1 MEPREELLDQ
11 LVRVAYEP
19 RTVVLRSGKTSDY
32 YLDCRR
38 VTLEALGARLSGIL
52 LHDLYR
58 RTMDPVMAVGGPTLG
73 ADPLVMAFLF
83 RALEV
88 GERLPGFLVRKEAKG
103 HGTGS
108 RIEGRW
114 GVPAGAPVLLLED
127 VLTTGGSLL
136 EALQACRGEGLR
148 PTGAL
153 VLVDREEGG
162 PEALADQGLP
172 VRALFT
178 ASEIRRRA

>member
-1 MEPREELLDQ
+1 MNPREELLDL

-58 RTMDPVMAVGGPTLG
+58 RTMDPVAAVGGPTMG
-73 ADPLVMAFLF
+73 ADPLVMAFLL
-83 RALEV
+83 RALEA

-103 HGTGS
+103 HGMGA

-127 VLTTGGSLL
+127 VLTTGGSLRTAI
-136 EALQACRGEGLR
+136 EACREEGLR
-148 PTGAL
+148 PAGAL

-162 PEALADQGLP
+162 REALAAEGIR
-172 VRALFT
+172 VGAVFT
-178 ASEIRRRA
+178 AAEIRNRA

>member
-1 MEPREELLDQ
+1 VEPREELLD
-11 LVRVAYEP
+11 LLTRVAYEP

-73 ADPLVMAFLF
+73 ADPLVMAFLL

-136 EALQACRGEGLR
+136 EALQACREEGLR
-148 PTGAL
+148 PAGAL

-162 PEALADQGLP
+162 REALAAQGLP
-172 VRALFT
+172 VQALFT
-178 ASEIRRRA
+178 ASEIRGRA

>member
-1 MEPREELLDQ
+1 VNPREELLD
-11 LVRVAYEP
+11 LLARVAYEA
-19 RTVVLRSGKTSDY
+19 RTVVLRSGRTSDY

-38 VTLEALGARLSGIL
+38 VTLDALGARLSGML

-58 RTMDPVMAVGGPTLG
+58 QTMPPVAAAGGPTMG
-73 ADPLVMAFLF
+73 ADPLVMAFLL
-83 RALEV
+83 RALET

-103 HGTGS
+103 HGMGA

-114 GVPAGAPVLLLED
+114 GVPAGASVLLLED

-136 EALQACRGEGLR
+136 SALEACREEGLH
-148 PTGAL
+148 PAGAL

-162 PEALADQGLP
+162 REALAAQGLP
-172 VRALFT
+172 VRAVFT
-178 ASEIRRRA
+178 ASEIRQRA